1 MSKAFI
7 LVTTSITILLL
18 CGCRK
23 TGRDFK
29 EEFEKFYGEYNYSY
43 SNYDDIHYIST
54 NELNVKFGI
63 IIKNEKLYFFRD
75 GHRVRT
81 YSYIN
86 YSYANPE
93 NDYSDRTLIFEK
105 NGDLFSV
112 TFDLENFDDNK
123 ILIASEEPIKGGTNI
138 YIKK

>member
-1 MSKAFI
+1 MSKVYIIIA
-7 LVTTSITILLL
+7 SSLLL
-18 CGCRK
+18 LFGCK
-23 TGRDFK
+23 KVGRDFK
-29 EEFEKFYGEYNYSY
+29 EEFKKFYGEYHYSY
-43 SNYDDIHYIST
+43 TNYDNTHFVST

-63 IIKNEKLYFFRD
+63 IIKNEKLYFFRN
-75 GHRVRT
+75 GHRIRT

-86 YSYANPE
+86 YIYANPE

-112 TFDLENFDDNK
+112 TFNLENFDDNK

>member
-54 NELNVKFGI
+54 DELNVKFGI

-93 NDYSDRTLIFEK
+93 ND
-105 NGDLFSV
+105 
-112 TFDLENFDDNK
+112 
-123 ILIASEEPIKGGTNI
+123 
-138 YIKK
+138 